1 MDREKVFKQII
12 NNNMY
17 NNMADNNMMDIQD
30 FFDSIEKEY
39 DSSFYRHINISL
51 KKNKKGK
58 IDKIPRGEK
67 NDLSVEEI
75 KNSRGNTNYNTLSLA
90 VKHIPDLYVV
100 DFDTK
105 EVTDCELYDLLNDD
119 CVAFTET
126 TKGSHYYIKIKNIG
140 EYPAYSEQQKIYI
153 DNNIEVDL
161 IKINNIWETKG
172 RKINGTIK
180 EYDWNDIKKYF
191 NVTKMNFSNSPPA
204 SPPESPKQSDEEDT
218 DLPPFVPIQK
228 EYNIQEVQDCL
239 KYLNNEDCFEYATWS
254 KIGMAIHTITNGDNV
269 GLGMFIDFSKQDKEG
284 YDLENIRSNW
294 NYWKKKG
301 TKVGLTTLR
310 KLADK
315 Y

>member
-39 DSSFYRHINISL
+39 NSSFYRHINISL

-58 IDKIPRGEK
+58 IDKIPKGEK

-180 EYDWNDIKKYF
+180 
-191 NVTKMNFSNSPPA
+191 
-204 SPPESPKQSDEEDT
+204 
-218 DLPPFVPIQK
+218 
-228 EYNIQEVQDCL
+228 
-239 KYLNNEDCFEYATWS
+239 
-254 KIGMAIHTITNGDNV
+254 
-269 GLGMFIDFSKQDKEG
+269 
-284 YDLENIRSNW
+284 
-294 NYWKKKG
+294 
-301 TKVGLTTLR
+301 
-310 KLADK
+310 
-315 Y
+315 